1 MDLTLQGFLRGT
13 EVKWRLQEGRHRLGR
28 GSHNE
33 ILVSDASVSRAHAE
47 LTVQADRI
55 EVSDLGSRNGTWVN
69 DEAVHGRSEVRP
81 GDRLRFGN
89 VELTIRGAGAPA
101 SVDMLRTPAAA
112 VLSDA
117 EQVHGTLHLPWEEV
131 QSQLRAGSI
140 LDRSLFH
147 LVTEAGQLLVR
158 PLPLAEIFDS
168 VLDLVETLLPSR
180 RILVLLLEGEE
191 RTPIVRAAR
200 PAGAQSHERLILSR
214 TMMDSV
220 VGGRSA
226 LLVTDAQA
234 DPRFRDH
241 ESIVAMDVRSALVAP
256 LFDNESVI
264 GLIYADTNDPR
275 VLYDADQLKV
285 FTMLANLVAVKI
297 TQTRLLE
304 AEREK
309 ERMEQE
315 MATAATIQ
323 KTLLPSTLPEV
334 PSFEIFAHQEPCFE
348 VAGDLYDAHRLAD
361 GTLLFTL
368 GDVSGKGLGS
378 ALLMSH
384 VIACLRVLYED
395 KLELANLIQRLHLQ
409 VLRSSGPTHFATLFF
424 ARLSPDGTRLDYV
437 NAGHNPP
444 YLVGPDAS
452 VLALEATGLPLGLLE
467 GTQYESGSV
476 AFPPGGLL
484 CVFSDGIPEAEVLG
498 EFYGE
503 ERLIEGL
510 VTHRDLPLPEL
521 AEHILK
527 DLQGFLGTTPA
538 GDDITLFLIRR
549 ARGV

>member
-1 MDLTLQGFLRGT
+1 MELTLQGFLRGT

-33 ILVSDASVSRAHAE
+33 ILLSDTSVSRAHAE
-47 LTVQADRI
+47 LTILEDRI
-55 EVSDLGSRNGTWVN
+55 EVVDLGSRNGTWVN
-69 DEAVHGRSEVRP
+69 DEAVRTRVEVKP

-89 VELTIRGAGAPA
+89 VELTLRGTGP
-101 SVDMLRTPAAA
+101 SSLVDLQMTPAAA
-112 VLSDA
+112 VLSEA

-131 QSQLRAGSI
+131 RSQLRSGSI

-158 PLPLAEIFDS
+158 PLPLGEIFDS

-180 RILVLLLEGEE
+180 RIMVLLLEGDQRE
-191 RTPIVRAAR
+191 PIVRAAR
-200 PAGAQSHERLILSR
+200 PAGAHSHERLILSR

-220 VGGRSA
+220 IGGRSA

-241 ESIVAMDVRSALVAP
+241 ASIVAMDVRSALVAP

-323 KTLLPSTLPEV
+323 RALLPSALPEV
-334 PSFEIFAHQEPCFE
+334 PSYEIFAHQEPCFE
-348 VAGDLYDAHRLAD
+348 VAGDLYDAHRLPD
-361 GTLLFTL
+361 GTLLFAL

-384 VIACLRVLYED
+384 VMACLRVLYQD
-395 KLELANLIQRLHLQ
+395 NLELTELMQRLHQQ
-409 VLRSSGPTHFATLFF
+409 VLRSSGPTHFVTLFF
-424 ARLSPDGTRLDYV
+424 GRLSADESRLDYV

-444 YLVGPDAS
+444 YLLGPDGS
-452 VLALEATGLPLGLLE
+452 IQALDATGLPLGLIE
-467 GTQYESGSV
+467 GTSYESGSV
-476 AFPPGGLL
+476 AFAPGGLL
-484 CVFSDGIPEAEVLG
+484 CVFSDGIPEAEVAG
-498 EFYGE
+498 EFFGE
-503 ERLIEGL
+503 ERLIQGL
-510 VTHRDLPLPEL
+510 RAHRELPLPEL
-521 AEHILK
+521 SEAILK
-527 DLQGFLGTTPA
+527 DLQGFLGSNPT

-549 ARGV
+549 GRGF